1 MKRMNIAGRYSVLI
15 LVMLSMTLLAYTQDG
30 KATSEDRK
38 EQRQWEME
46 QRKLEKEKLK
56 EQAAE
61 ITKVMVDSQRF
72 VLEANQLGNRYG
84 VRATVS
90 PNINFIMVNS
100 NAVTLQ
106 LGSAFAIGYNG
117 VGGQTLDGRVTRY
130 EVKRTGRD
138 DKNYNIN
145 MTVMTSASIYDIFL
159 TITEE
164 GNADAR
170 IRSNWSGELSYY
182 GKLVP
187 LGLSKVYKG
196 QPTY

>member
-1 MKRMNIAGRYSVLI
+1 MKRMKTAGRFSVLI
-15 LVMLSMTLLAYTQDG
+15 IVLFSLSLPVFSQNG
-30 KATSEDRK
+30 KASRDDRN
-38 EQRQWEME
+38 EQRQWEKE
-46 QRKLEKEKLK
+46 QRKIEKEKLK

-61 ITKVMVDSQRF
+61 ITKVMVDSQKF
-72 VLEANQLGNRYG
+72 VLEASQLSNRNG

-90 PNINFIMVNS
+90 PSINFIMVNS
-100 NAVTLQ
+100 KAATMQ

-130 EVKRTGRD
+130 EVNKTGRD
-138 DKNYNIN
+138 DKNYSIS
-145 MTVMTSASIYDIFL
+145 MTVMTSLSTYDIFL
-159 TITEE
+159 TISEV
-164 GNADAR
+164 GNGDAR
-170 IRSNWSGELSYY
+170 IRSNWSGELNYH